1 MTQKYSGA
9 QNFVNYTEVNE
20 NLRGGAYYSPSY
32 VFNDY
37 NTGYNLEGGVKRTKS
52 QKKRDKEAEAK
63 LTPEQKAIV
72 IADRARQTNR
82 ESMARAAARKATEA
96 RKIKEE
102 QEQETIELYKNEAED
117 LLVTYDTYRDP
128 KVKMNQAVS
137 LGIQNSIAQLKKLG
151 VNNSVAKNYA
161 DNLEKNFREISLKIQ
176 EADQAQ
182 FMPEQIYT
190 TREGQASSMD
200 EQEEE
205 QKQIETSMPQPL
217 NIGQADAIQG
227 ATIEMDRG
235 GLDPKVGEGERAE
248 TNLEGNKPIKELED
262 KYTERKQEFDILNN
276 EEDTFQNIDEAVINN
291 PQTPAEIDPDTASNF
306 SDTASIF
313 SNDSFLRNLRADTFY
328 DQVNNLMEQGFSQDL
343 AIEMLQLPSLNPSER
358 KMGGIE
364 SGLPSQILP
373 QRQGQAQATPSIA
386 EQKSG
391 LEGQGDNM
399 MSQSDL
405 QKLTSKIETGYNFLL
420 DGIIK
425 NNDANKLFTKDK
437 EKQLTDILKQSAQ
450 ALLKDPNGLLLPM
463 DKQLKF
469 GVENVMSS
477 LNLPKGQEES
487 VKQALTEVVKNTMG
501 YKGEPVPL
509 LKVKERIRLQAD
521 PDLIKKRVSSY
532 FGDKYI
538 LQRAPTRIVQ
548 PTEYLN
554 YIRVGGVR
562 YA

>member
-37 NTGYNLEGGVKRTKS
+37 NTGYNLEGGGKGKGKNAAPQRKDETDEDYQKRIKHNEASKKS
-52 QKKRDKEAEAK
+52 RISKEGKKTQPITQPEAKEAE
-63 LTPEQKAIV
+63 P
-72 IADRARQTNR
+72 QTD
-82 ESMARAAARKATEA
+82 EE
-96 RKIKEE
+96 KE
-102 QEQETIELYKNEAED
+102 IELYRDEAEK
-117 LLVTYDTYRDP
+117 LLKQYSTFIDP
-128 KVKMNQAVS
+128 KVKMNPIIYETIRANIKA
-137 LGIQNSIAQLKKLG
+137 LRDRGAR
-151 VNNSVAKNYA
+151 NYA
-161 DNLEKNFREISLKIQ
+161 DNLEKGLNEISKKIQ

-182 FMPEQIYT
+182 FMPEQKYS
-190 TREGQASSMD
+190 TRQGQASSMKD
-200 EQEEE
+200 QEEE
-205 QKQIETSMPQPL
+205 QQQIETSMPIPL
-217 NIGQADAIQG
+217 NIGQAHAIQG

-262 KYTERKQEFDILNN
+262 KYKERKQEFDILNN
-276 EEDTFQNIDEAVINN
+276 EEDTLQNIDEAVINN
-291 PQTPAEIDPDTASNF
+291 PQTPSEIDPDTQSNF
-306 SDTASIF
+306 SD
-313 SNDSFLRNLRADTFY
+313 DSFLRNFRADAYY
-328 DQVNNLMEQGFSQDL
+328 DQVNNLMEQGYSTEQ
-343 AIEMLQLPSLNPSER
+343 AIEMLSRTPLNPSER
-358 KMGGIE
+358 PKGGIE

-391 LEGQGDNM
+391 LEGQGVTM

-405 QKLTSKIETGYNFLL
+405 QKLTAKIETGYNFLL

-477 LNLPKGQEES
+477 LNLPKGTEES